1 MNHTDSPSP
10 SPINSTATQTAGALG
25 HLRVLDLSRV
35 LAGPWCTQN
44 LADMGADVIKIEKP
58 GEGDDTRHWGPPFFP
73 DAQGNPSDNAV
84 YFAACNRNKR
94 SVTVDMATA
103 EGQRLIREL
112 ALQSDVVVEN
122 FKTGGLKRYGL
133 DYASLSALNPR
144 LIYCS
149 VTGFGQTGPYAPR
162 AGYDLLVQAMSGL
175 MSITGRADSEPG
187 GGPLRVGVAVIDLF
201 TGMYA
206 TTAILGALE
215 ARHRTG
221 RGQHIDMA
229 LLDVAM
235 AVLANQG
242 AGFLNTGH
250 VPGRQGNTHP
260 SVVPYQDFP
269 TADGRMLLAI
279 GNDGQFARFCEAAG
293 TDWASDERFA
303 TNAGRVIHRDALI
316 PLMSD
321 LTRGRPTAEWIAL
334 LEDKAVPCG
343 PINHIGQAF
352 DDAQVRARG
361 LRVEQERY
369 PGATPP
375 AGETINRVVTTASP
389 LRLSDTPTTL
399 RHARPALG
407 QHTDEV
413 LRQRLGLDAQ
423 QLQALRDQGVV

>member
-1 MNHTDSPSP
+1 MNHTATPSP
-10 SPINSTATQTAGALG
+10 SPIHNTATQTAGALG

-112 ALQSDVVVEN
+112 AMQSDVVVEN

-187 GGPLRVGVAVIDLF
+187 GGPLRVGVAVVDLF

-303 TNAGRVIHRDALI
+303 TNAGRVTHRDALI

-399 RHARPALG
+399 RHAPPALG

-413 LRQRLGLDAQ
+413 LRERLGLDAQ
-423 QLQALRDQGVV
+423 QLQALRGKGVV

>member
-1 MNHTDSPSP
+1 MNHTATPSP
-10 SPINSTATQTAGALG
+10 SPIHNTATQTAGALG

-112 ALQSDVVVEN
+112 AMQSDVVVEN

-303 TNAGRVIHRDALI
+303 TNAGRVTHRDALI
-316 PLMSD
+316 PLMAD
-321 LTRGRPTAEWIAL
+321 LTRSRPTAEWIAL

-399 RHARPALG
+399 RHAPPALG

-413 LRQRLGLDAQ
+413 LRERLGLDAQ

>member
-1 MNHTDSPSP
+1 MTATPSP
-10 SPINSTATQTAGALG
+10 SAAAGQAGALQ

-58 GEGDDTRHWGPPFFP
+58 GEGDDTRHWGPPFFA
-73 DAQGNPSDNAV
+73 DAQDQPTPHAC

-94 SVTVDMATA
+94 SVTVDMATPQ
-103 EGQRLIREL
+103 GQQLIREL
-112 ALQSDVVVEN
+112 ARQSDVVVEN
-122 FKTGGLKRYGL
+122 FKTGGLQRYGL

-149 VTGFGQTGPYAPR
+149 VTGFGQTGPYAAR

-175 MSITGRADSEPG
+175 MSITGRADDDAG
-187 GGPLRVGVAVIDLF
+187 GGPMRVGVAVIDLF

-215 ARHRTG
+215 ARHHTG

-235 AVLANQG
+235 AVLGNQG
-242 AGFLNTGH
+242 TGYLNTGR
-250 VPGRQGNTHP
+250 VPVRQGNTHP

-269 TADGRMLLAI
+269 TADGSMLLAI

-293 TDWASDERFA
+293 VDWAQDARFT
-303 TNAGRVIHRDALI
+303 TNACRVTHRDTLI
-316 PLMSD
+316 PLLSA
-321 LTRGRPTAEWIAL
+321 LTGQRTTTAWIAL
-334 LEDKAVPCG
+334 LEARAVPCG

-352 DDAQVRARG
+352 DDPQVQARG

-369 PGATPP
+369 PGMQPP
-375 AGETINRVVTTASP
+375 AGESVNRIVTTASP
-389 LRLSDTPTTL
+389 LRLSDTPTVL
-399 RHARPALG
+399 RHAPPALG
-407 QHTDEV
+407 QHTDQV
-413 LRQRLGLDAQ
+413 LQERLGLDAA
-423 QLQALRDQGVV
+423 QLQTLREQGVL

>member
-1 MNHTDSPSP
+1 MPTPSSPTP
-10 SPINSTATQTAGALG
+10 PPPGALS

-44 LADMGADVIKIEKP
+44 LADLGADVVKIEKP

-73 DAQGNPSDNAV
+73 DAQGQPTGHAC

-94 SVTVDMATA
+94 SVTVDIATP
-103 EGQRLIREL
+103 EGQALVRDL
-112 ALQSDVVVEN
+112 ARQSDVVVEN

-133 DYASLSALNPR
+133 DYESLAALNPR

-175 MSITGRADSEPG
+175 MSVNGRADAEPG

-242 AGFLNTGH
+242 AGYLNTGH

-269 TADGRMLLAI
+269 TQDGAMLLAI

-293 TDWASDERFA
+293 VDWARDARFA
-303 TNAGRVIHRDALI
+303 TNAGRVTHRDTLVA
-316 PLMSD
+316 MMAA
-321 LTRGRPTAEWIAL
+321 LTRGRPTAAWIAL

-343 PINHIGQAF
+343 PINTIAQAF
-352 DDAQVRARG
+352 DDPQVRARG

-369 PGATPP
+369 PGAEPP
-375 AGETINRVVTTASP
+375 AGETINRVVSAASP
-389 LRLSDTPTTL
+389 LRLSDTPATL
-399 RHARPALG
+399 RHAPPALG
-407 QHTDEV
+407 QHTGEV
-413 LRQRLGLDAQ
+413 LRERLGLQEA
-423 QLQALRDQGVV
+423 QLQALRDKGVL